1 MVTIWVLENI
11 RKHNSFYKELDT
23 LLLLTSVNQ
32 WKKYHPKHKTRLY
45 ADVMTLEFLDKLNAL
60 DLWDEKGF
68 LPENKLVDKNIFWA
82 SSKLQALKQINEPV
96 VLMDNDFIVYKSFE
110 SFLKDK
116 VVVAHDENGIDY
128 YPGPL
133 DPYISRVKHII
144 NRPNYRSVNCCFE
157 YFPDPKF
164 TYHYSE
170 TSLLLMEEFTKLKVP
185 NSNYLVF
192 SEQLLLKH
200 LLDIF
205 KVPYDVLIGDEF
217 ISKDRK
223 WVSNREG
230 LINSKEKDTWF
241 KHYWMEKP
249 ELRKDKGAIKELYNA
264 LSKLDLNLNYVY
276 SQ

>member
-11 RKHNSFYKELDT
+11 RKHNSFYKELET

-32 WKKYHPKHKTRLY
+32 WKKYHPEHKTRLY
-45 ADVMTLEFLDKLNAL
+45 ADVRTLEFLDKLNAL

-116 VVVAHDENGIDY
+116 VIVAHDENGIDY